1 MAMSEETIIYHLTKD
16 EQYEDLDIEKALTRE
31 AWSVTLA
38 EMAEERPEIVVLSA
52 DLIGATLASRFAD
65 LYPERSFNVGVAEQN
80 LIGVAAGLA
89 LTGKIPVV
97 ATFSVFLLM
106 RACEQV
112 RTDICYPNLNVKLIG
127 TAGGLSFGLGGPSHA
142 TTEDI
147 AIARSLPNMV
157 VIVPAD
163 YPETVQAMQAA
174 MAHTGPV
181 YLRVGRSAEPVVYA
195 DKPHFEIG
203 RAHQLRDGNDVTLIG
218 CGVMVFESLRAADAL
233 QEHGISARVIDMHT
247 IKPLDADVVLKAAL
261 ETKAILT
268 VEEHT
273 ILGGLG
279 SAVAE
284 VMAEGGIGTR
294 FKRVGIL
301 DIFATAGRPDYLR
314 EHYGLNGAAIAEHA
328 INLLENN

>member
-1 MAMSEETIIYHLTKD
+1 MAMSEEPIIYHLTKD

-65 LYPERSFNVGVAEQN
+65 RYPERSFNVGVAEQN

-97 ATFSVFLLM
+97 ATFSVFILM

-127 TAGGLSFGLGGPSHA
+127 TASGLSFGLGGPTHA

-147 AIARSLPNMV
+147 AIARAMPNLV
-157 VIVPAD
+157 VMVPAD
-163 YPETVQAMQAA
+163 YPETVKAMRAA
-174 MAHTGPV
+174 IEYQGPV
-181 YLRVGRSAEPVVYA
+181 FLRVGRSAEPVVYA
-195 DKPHFEIG
+195 SEPPFEIG
-203 RAHQLRDGNDVTLIG
+203 KAHQLRDGHDVTLVA
-218 CGVMVFESLRAADAL
+218 CGVMVFESLRAADIL
-233 QEHGISARVIDMHT
+233 QEKGISARVIDMHT
-247 IKPLDADVVLKAAL
+247 IKPLDTDVLQKAAN
-261 ETKAILT
+261 ETKAILS

-273 ILGGLG
+273 IIGGLG
-279 SAVAE
+279 GAVAE
-284 VMAEGGIGTR
+284 VLAEAGTKTR
-294 FKRVGIL
+294 FKRVGIP
-301 DIFATAGRPDYLR
+301 DIFATSGRPDYLR
-314 EHYGLNGAAIAEHA
+314 EYYGLNGANIAEQA
-328 INLLENN
+328 LSLLNN

>member
-1 MAMSEETIIYHLTKD
+1 MSKEPIIYHLAKD

-31 AWSVTLA
+31 AWSVALA

-52 DLIGATLASRFAD
+52 DLIGATLACRFAD
-65 LYPERSFNVGVAEQN
+65 RYPERSFNIGVAEQD

-127 TAGGLSFGLGGPSHA
+127 TASGLSFGLGGVTHA

-147 AIARSLPNMV
+147 AIARALPNMV

-163 YPETVQAMQAA
+163 YLETAQAMHAA
-174 MAHTGPV
+174 MARQGPV
-181 YLRVGRSAEPVVYA
+181 FIRVGRSAEPVVYA
-195 DKPHFEIG
+195 TEPSFEIG
-203 RAHQLRDGNDVTLIG
+203 KAHQLREGNDVTLIG
-218 CGVMVFESLRAADAL
+218 CGVMVFESLRAADIL
-233 QEHGISARVIDMHT
+233 RDQGTSARVIDMHT
-247 IKPLDADVVLKAAL
+247 IKPLDAEVVLTAAR
-261 ETKAILT
+261 ETKAMLT

-273 ILGGLG
+273 IIGGLG

-284 VMAEGGIGTR
+284 VLAEAGVEVR
-294 FKRVGIL
+294 FKRIGL
-301 DIFATAGRPDYLR
+301 PDIFATSGRPDYLR
-314 EHYGLNGAAIAEHA
+314 ELYGLNGKAIAEHA
-328 INLLENN
+328 TALLDK